1 VVPLGHSECPFYFL
15 RAMRL
20 DTYNHLL
27 SELARR
33 HKAIAATPENGRF
46 LRIFISADPV
56 QKQIDLLN
64 FQNSLR
70 SALKAPVGQP
80 FLVAENY
87 QVDYGDNQGDYFS
100 REFRGAYLVL
110 QRADVNNYAARDKAV
125 AHCET
130 IAEQLLGALVEQ
142 LREEHAALISV
153 RDAWLEHI
161 GPLSDFSVGVRLN
174 FTWSEPAGEELE
186 YDATH
191 FTV

>member
-1 VVPLGHSECPFYFL
+1 
-15 RAMRL
+15 MRL
-20 DTYNHLL
+20 TTYNQLL

-56 QKQIDLLN
+56 QKQVDLMQ
-64 FQNSLR
+64 FQSSMR
-70 SALKAPVGQP
+70 SALKAPAGQP

-110 QRADVNNYAARDKAV
+110 QRAELNNYAARDEAI

-130 IAEQLLGALVEQ
+130 IAEQLLGALVVQ
-142 LREEHAALISV
+142 LREEHAADISV

-161 GPLSDFSVGVRLN
+161 GPLSDLSVGVRLS
-174 FTWSEPAGEELE
+174 FTWSEPAGDELVFDE
-186 YDATH
+186 NH
-191 FTV
+191 FTA

>member
-1 VVPLGHSECPFYFL
+1 
-15 RAMRL
+15 MRL

-33 HKAIAATPENGRF
+33 HKAIAATPQNGRF

-56 QKQIDLLN
+56 QKQLDLMQ

-70 SALKAPVGQP
+70 SALNAPAGQP

-87 QVDYGDNQGDYFS
+87 QVDYHDNQGDYFS

-110 QRADVNNYAARDKAV
+110 QRVANSNDYPARDAAV
-125 AHCET
+125 ANCEA
-130 IAEQLLGALVEQ
+130 IAEQLLGALVGE
-142 LREEHAALISV
+142 LREEHAADISV

-161 GPLSDFSVGVRLN
+161 GPLTDLSVGVRLN
-174 FTWSEPAGEELE
+174 FTWREPASQDVV
-186 YDATH
+186 YDDTL
-191 FTV
+191 FTA